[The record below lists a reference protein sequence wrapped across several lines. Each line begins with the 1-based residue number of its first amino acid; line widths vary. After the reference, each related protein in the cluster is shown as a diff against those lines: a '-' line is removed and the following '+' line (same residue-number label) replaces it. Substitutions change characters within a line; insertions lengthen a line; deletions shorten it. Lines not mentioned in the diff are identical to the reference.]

1 MKEVSDGIRIKTV
14 FLIDKF
20 KGALTEEQRKAYL
33 EGKLQPFETVRSEGN
48 LGLNEGIQNL
58 LDLIFGLAT
67 PTKWDNANARIGVGD
82 SNVAEQATQTGLQAA
97 TNKTWKPMM
106 AGYPQRTAQTVELR
120 AEFGLTDANYAWEE
134 GTIVN
139 AADDTGQNLNRKVTA
154 QGTKPNT
161 ETWIARFQLTVS

>member
-1 MKEVSDGIRIKTV
+1 MCIRDSYKSV
-14 FLIDKF
+14 
-20 KGALTEEQRKAYL
+20 
-33 EGKLQPFETVRSEGN
+33 VSEGN
-48 LGLNEGIQNL
+48 LGLNEGINNL

-82 SNVAEQATQTGLQAA
+82 SDAGEVATQTGLQAA

-106 AGYPQRTAQTVELR
+106 TNYPQRTAQTVELR

-139 AADDTGQNLNRKVTA
+139 AADDSGQNLNRKVTA

-161 ETWIARFQLTVS
+161 ETWIARFQFTVS